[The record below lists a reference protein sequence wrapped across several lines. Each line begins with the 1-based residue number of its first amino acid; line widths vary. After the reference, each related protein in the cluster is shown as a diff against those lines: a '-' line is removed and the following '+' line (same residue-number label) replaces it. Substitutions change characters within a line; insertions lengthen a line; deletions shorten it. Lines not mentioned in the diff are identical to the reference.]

1 MTDSSGALASRG
13 ARADGGIDVASIA
26 LLLARVFLVCD
37 FALYGSQKFNNPQI
51 IYKLLEAH
59 HLPGVL
65 VYPTFCLQLGG
76 SLLLLLGLQTRLPA
90 LGLGIFCII
99 APSVFWIDNLENL
112 SRDYAAAGGFVLLF
126 LFGPGRLS
134 LDAAFERV
142 GMRDIVVTTFPRFFA
157 NETLVARAIVLAR
170 ALIAFPFLADVAK
183 KLLHM
188 GPENALFEAHHVPG
202 AVLYLVML
210 IELVGGLA
218 VLFGYRTK
226 AAAAMLLAWSLFL
239 ALVLHW
245 PPFADTL
252 AATYKIAGRGPF
264 VSFMKDV
271 TTWAALLI
279 LLAWPGKSSG

>member
-1 MTDSSGALASRG
+1 MTNNSGALASHG
-13 ARADGGIDVASIA
+13 ARADAGIDAASIG
-26 LLLARVFLVCD
+26 LLLTRFFLVCD
-37 FALYGSQKFNNPQI
+37 FVLYGSQKFNNPQV

-76 SLLLLLGLQTRLPA
+76 SLLLFLGLQTRLPA

-99 APSVFWIDNLENL
+99 APSVFWSDNLENL
-112 SRDYAAAGGFVLLF
+112 SRDCAAAGGFVLLF

-134 LDAAFERV
+134 LDAAFERI
-142 GMRDIVVTTFPRFFA
+142 GMRDMIVTAFPRFFA
-157 NETLVARAIVLAR
+157 NETLVARAVVLAR
-170 ALIAFPFLADVAK
+170 ALIAFPFLADVVK
-183 KLLHM
+183 KLLYL
-188 GPENALFEAHHVPG
+188 GPESALFEAHHVPG
-202 AVLYLVML
+202 VALYLVML

-218 VLFGYRTK
+218 VLFGYRIRT
-226 AAAAMLLAWSLFL
+226 AAAVLLAWSLFL

-279 LLAWPGKSSG
+279 LIAWPRKTPG